1 MIVKIGAIVRQV
13 ALIALLAAF
22 LEMLLPEKKMTRYVR
37 LVLGLFVVV
46 AILSPLVEGL
56 RTGPELDVAAWDLRL
71 DPVTA
76 APVQQG
82 REMAAANDEAALEI
96 YRERLA
102 GQIKALLGLI
112 PGIQQVEV
120 LVQVAGKE
128 GYRGAIERI
137 IVTATLG
144 TGTTPAAS
152 KGMAGAG
159 PSPVNI
165 SPIEVKPG
173 ATDGIPYQPAPA
185 GGDQRQE
192 QPGLKTGPGAQTGN
206 QEHTTQGNKD
216 QPAPAPQ
223 SPGRGESSPANPP
236 STSGK
241 LQKPGGGAAKPPGNT
256 VPSGEQIKAR
266 IREMVC
272 HFYGLEPGQV
282 EVIILAGNATGKA
295 PSGGGDSNGAP

>member
-1 MIVKIGAIVRQV
+1 MIVKIGTIVRQV

-56 RTGPELDVAAWDLRL
+56 RTGPDLDVAAWDLRL

-82 REMAAANDEAALEI
+82 REMAAANEQAALEI

-102 GQIKALLGLI
+102 GQIKALVGLI

-120 LVQVAGKE
+120 LVRVAGE
-128 GYRGAIERI
+128 QGYRGAIQRVV
-137 IVTATLG
+137 VTATL
-144 TGTTPAAS
+144 TGPGERQGGS
-152 KGMAGAG
+152 KGGTRDG
-159 PSPVNI
+159 PPLVSI

-173 ATDGIPYQPAPA
+173 VTGGTPYQPAPE
-185 GGDQRQE
+185 GGDPGQE
-192 QPGLKTGPGAQTGN
+192 QAGLKTGTGAQPGN
-206 QEHTTQGNKD
+206 QGNMAQGKAD
-216 QPAPAPQ
+216 QLVPVPRSPGIGEPAPANPL
-223 SPGRGESSPANPP
+223 PADRELRHPA
-236 STSGK
+236 
-241 LQKPGGGAAKPPGNT
+241 GAAGSSGDT
-256 VPSGEQIKAR
+256 ASDGEQIKAR

-282 EVIILAGNATGKA
+282 EVIVLPGTTAGKA
-295 PSGGGDSNGAP
+295 PSEGGDGHGAQ

>member
-82 REMAAANDEAALEI
+82 REMAAANEEAALEL

-102 GQIKALLGLI
+102 GQIRALVTLI
-112 PGIQQVEV
+112 PGIRQVEV
-120 LVQVAGKE
+120 LVRVAGE
-128 GYRGAIERI
+128 QGYRGTIQRVVVTTTLTGPGERQ
-137 IVTATLG
+137 G
-144 TGTTPAAS
+144 GS
-152 KGMAGAG
+152 KEEGGGG
-159 PSPVNI
+159 PPLVSI

-173 ATDGIPYQPAPA
+173 VTGGSPYQPAPE
-185 GGDQRQE
+185 GGDQGQE
-192 QPGLKTGPGAQTGN
+192 QQGLKTGTGAQPGN
-206 QEHTTQGNKD
+206 QGNMAQGNTG
-216 QPAPAPQ
+216 QPAPAPR
-223 SPGRGESSPANPP
+223 SPGSGELPPANPP
-236 STSGK
+236 PAGRELRQPAGT
-241 LQKPGGGAAKPPGNT
+241 ARPPGNAA
-256 VPSGEQIKAR
+256 PDGEQIKAR

-272 HFYGLEPGQV
+272 HFYGLDPGQV
-282 EVIILAGNATGKA
+282 EVIVLPGSTTGKA
-295 PSGGGDSNGAP
+295 PSGGGDGNGAP